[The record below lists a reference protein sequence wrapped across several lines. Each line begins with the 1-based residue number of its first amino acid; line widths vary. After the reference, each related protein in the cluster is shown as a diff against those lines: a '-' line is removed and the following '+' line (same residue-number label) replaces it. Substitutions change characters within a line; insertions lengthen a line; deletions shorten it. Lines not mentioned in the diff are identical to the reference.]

1 MPNHILDDYL
11 DAVKRQLRH
20 LPLREQRQVLAEI
33 RAHLDEGI
41 AQRQKGDKAL
51 SRDEATLQATH
62 DFGDPKDLGVAHGAQ
77 GGVVRKSTGE
87 VLLHVAVLTGRG
99 VARTVRT
106 TFKWLGITV
115 LVLLTLGTAVAIA
128 AAFIASDLLKEY
140 KDEIVESVPRPIYH
154 YEASYDLEHVQA
166 TTRSDSFQVS
176 SDARGFDLAIDIQPE
191 GGCLAIQVTAPD
203 GSAAFDNGQGCSAT
217 NQGLH
222 FSDPGRWTIR
232 YTFVTF
238 TGSVDVEAYEYLEA
252 NA

>member
-1 MPNHILDDYL
+1 MPNPILDDYL

-33 RAHLDEGI
+33 RAHLDEDI
-41 AQRQKGDKAL
+41 AHRQKQDKAL

-106 TFKWLGITV
+106 TLKWVGITV

-140 KDEIVESVPRPIYH
+140 KDDIVEAVPRPIYH
-154 YEASYDLEHVQA
+154 SSGTWALEDAQT
-166 TTRSDSFQVS
+166 TTRTDSFQVS
-176 SDARGFDLAIDIQPE
+176 SNARGFDLDIDVRPE
-191 GGCLAIQVTAPD
+191 SGCLKIVITDPSGGIVYD
-203 GSAAFDNGQGCSAT
+203 SGTGCDT
-217 NQGLH
+217 YGPHLH
-222 FSDPGRWTIR
+222 FSQKGTWSIQ
-232 YTFVTF
+232 YTFVAF
-238 TGSVDVEAYEYLEA
+238 VGEMQVEAYEYLEA
-252 NA
+252 NT

>member
-1 MPNHILDDYL
+1 MPNPILDDYL

-33 RAHLDEGI
+33 RAHLDEDI
-41 AQRQKGDKAL
+41 AHRQKEDKNL

-106 TFKWLGITV
+106 TVKWTGI
-115 LVLLTLGTAVAIA
+115 VLLVILGLATALAIA
-128 AAFIASDLLKEY
+128 GAFVASDLLKEY
-140 KDEIVESVPRPIYH
+140 KDEIVESVPRPIYS
-154 YEASYDLEHVQA
+154 YQATYDLEHVQA

-176 SDARGFDLAIDIQPE
+176 SDARGFDLVIDILPE
-191 GGCLAIQVTAPD
+191 GGCLAMRVLAPD
-203 GSAAFDNGQGCSAT
+203 GTTAFDNGQGCSAT

-222 FSDPGRWTIR
+222 FSDPGRWTIS